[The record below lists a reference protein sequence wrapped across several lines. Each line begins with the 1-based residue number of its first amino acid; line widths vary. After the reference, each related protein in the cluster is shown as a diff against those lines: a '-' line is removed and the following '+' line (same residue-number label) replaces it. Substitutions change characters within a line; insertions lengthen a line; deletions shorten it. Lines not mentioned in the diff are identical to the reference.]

1 MASSDPKVRLVPA
14 ARSRHCWRRAN
25 AAIETHSAAK
35 PAATQ
40 PGMDCLKEATPLAM
54 VARSAYRAI
63 ADPAMIATI
72 AVARSAAHSR
82 RCEPVSAAAGWPD
95 TTVTALPEGPR
106 WPLPVLA
113 RGGRRGA
120 GLRPRG

>member
-40 PGMDCLKEATPLAM
+40 PGVACLKEATPLAM

-63 ADPAMIATI
+63 ADPAVIATI
-72 AVARSAAHSR
+72 AAVWSTAHSR
-82 RCEPVSAAAGWPD
+82 RCEPRSAAADWPD
-95 TTVTALPEGPR
+95 TAVTAPPEGPR
-106 WPLPVLA
+106 SPRPVLT
-113 RGGRRGA
+113 RGRR
-120 GLRPRG
+120 RGVSL